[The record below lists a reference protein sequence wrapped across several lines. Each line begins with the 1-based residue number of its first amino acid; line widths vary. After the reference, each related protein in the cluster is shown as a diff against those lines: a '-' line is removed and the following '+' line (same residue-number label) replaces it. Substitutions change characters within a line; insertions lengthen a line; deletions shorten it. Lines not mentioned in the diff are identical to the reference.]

1 MRLVRPRV
9 RSALLALALGGGGGA
24 PLAAQAIGQGFELER
39 QGRLSDAATV
49 YLTTLRAEP
58 ANLAALLGLERVLPG
73 LGRLAELLP
82 LVRRAEVTDTA
93 NLLLRALELRV
104 YAGLDQA
111 DSMRAAAERWIARA
125 PGDESPWR
133 EWAVALEDQRQFDD
147 ARAVLQRG
155 RRVLGRPTALAFE
168 LADLAQRSGDW
179 ESAATEWGT
188 LVAANAAQAANAVA
202 QLADAPED
210 QHEKM
215 IRLRTGRAAAGA
227 PRRLGAEMLLGWGD
241 ATRAWAVFAPT
252 VATASP
258 EAVPA
263 LRRFA
268 DRAATVPGPEA
279 KRVRGLALSR
289 FADLVP
295 GALAAQA
302 RATAARALLDAGD
315 RAAARAALERL
326 AADPGAP
333 ADAQALAKATL
344 VEILIADGQLDS
356 AAATLAAAGDRLSG
370 EDREALRYGLV
381 RARLARGELDRA
393 EQLLAADSS
402 VDALALKGWVALY
415 RGDLKRAGELFRDAG
430 PYAGDRRRR
439 RAAGR
444 RAGVGAPAAAPRQGG
459 GRGRAPGAPDPHLS
473 HERGGPRGAA
483 RAGAGEGSDSA
494 IMKRREFIQS
504 VSRTVGLSVGAD
516 FLGLGPTVRLSV
528 SPTLLIPMDDAQSD
542 HLKAYGV
549 AYRLLQAGLK
559 AEWLLNYR
567 GGSFLVPDGV
577 AIRREAALAGVA
589 LEPVDDARVTAIR
602 GEIAGA
608 NADAVTLEKAPKV
621 AVYLPPNAPPC

>member
-1 MRLVRPRV
+1 MRRLRPRV
-9 RSALLALALGGGGGA
+9 RSALLALALGGGV

-111 DSMRAAAERWIARA
+111 DSVRAAAERWIARA

-155 RRVLGRPTALAFE
+155 RRTLGRPTALAFE

-179 ESAATEWGT
+179 ESAAAEWGT
-188 LVAANAAQAANAVA
+188 LVAANPAQAPNAVA

-215 IRLRTGRAAAGA
+215 IRLLTGTTAAAA
-227 PRRLGAEMLLGWGD
+227 TRRLGAELLLGWGD

-252 VATASP
+252 VATSSQ
-258 EAVPA
+258 EAVVA

-279 KRVRGLALSR
+279 KRARGLALSR

-302 RATAARALLDAGD
+302 RAAAARALLDAGD

-326 AADPGAP
+326 AADPAAP

-402 VDALALKGWVALY
+402 VDALALRGWVALY

-430 PYAGDRRRR
+430 PYAGERRGATERATMLALLQQVGEAEDKDLGAALLLLARGDSAAAVGALR
-439 RAAGR
+439 RAAG
-444 RAGVGAPAAAPRQGG
+444 ALPAQS
-459 GRGRAPGAPDPHLS
+459 GRADVLLLAGRVAMAL
-473 HERGGPRGAA
+473 GGVHDSTAA
-483 RAGAGEGSDSA
+483 VLFAEIVAGAGTAAGAAPPAAELAWARLLLRRGKAEDAVAHLEHLILTHPTSA
-494 IMKRREFIQS
+494 VVPEARRELERAKG
-504 VSRTVGLSVGAD
+504 V
-516 FLGLGPTVRLSV
+516 
-528 SPTLLIPMDDAQSD
+528 IPRS
-542 HLKAYGV
+542 
-549 AYRLLQAGLK
+549 
-559 AEWLLNYR
+559 
-567 GGSFLVPDGV
+567 
-577 AIRREAALAGVA
+577 
-589 LEPVDDARVTAIR
+589 
-602 GEIAGA
+602 
-608 NADAVTLEKAPKV
+608 
-621 AVYLPPNAPPC
+621 

>member
-1 MRLVRPRV
+1 MRRLRPRV
-9 RSALLALALGGGGGA
+9 RSALLALALGGVA

-82 LVRRAEVTDTA
+82 LVRRAEVADTA

-111 DSMRAAAERWIARA
+111 DSVRAAAERWIARA

-215 IRLRTGRAAAGA
+215 IRILTGTAAAT
-227 PRRLGAEMLLGWGD
+227 RRLGAELLLGWGD

-258 EAVPA
+258 EVVPA

-326 AADPGAP
+326 AAD
-333 ADAQALAKATL
+333 L
-344 VEILIADGQLDS
+344 
-356 AAATLAAAGDRLSG
+356 
-370 EDREALRYGLV
+370 
-381 RARLARGELDRA
+381 
-393 EQLLAADSS
+393 
-402 VDALALKGWVALY
+402 
-415 RGDLKRAGELFRDAG
+415 
-430 PYAGDRRRR
+430 
-439 RAAGR
+439 
-444 RAGVGAPAAAPRQGG
+444 
-459 GRGRAPGAPDPHLS
+459 
-473 HERGGPRGAA
+473 
-483 RAGAGEGSDSA
+483 
-494 IMKRREFIQS
+494 
-504 VSRTVGLSVGAD
+504 
-516 FLGLGPTVRLSV
+516 
-528 SPTLLIPMDDAQSD
+528 
-542 HLKAYGV
+542 
-549 AYRLLQAGLK
+549 
-559 AEWLLNYR
+559 
-567 GGSFLVPDGV
+567 
-577 AIRREAALAGVA
+577 
-589 LEPVDDARVTAIR
+589 
-602 GEIAGA
+602 
-608 NADAVTLEKAPKV
+608 
-621 AVYLPPNAPPC
+621 

>member
-1 MRLVRPRV
+1 MRRLRPRV
-9 RSALLALALGGGGGA
+9 RSALLALALGGGA

-104 YAGLDQA
+104 YAGLDQS
-111 DSMRAAAERWIARA
+111 DSVRAAAERWIARA

-133 EWAVALEDQRQFDD
+133 EWAVALEDQHQFDD
-147 ARAVLQRG
+147 ARVVLQRG
-155 RRVLGRPTALAFE
+155 RRALGRPTALAFE

-179 ESAATEWGT
+179 ESAAAEWGA
-188 LVAANAAQAANAVA
+188 LVAANPAQAPNAVA

-215 IRLRTGRAAAGA
+215 VRLLTGPAAAGA
-227 PRRLGAEMLLGWGD
+227 TRRLGAELLLGWGD
-241 ATRAWAVFAPT
+241 AARAWAVFAPT
-252 VATASP
+252 VATSSQ
-258 EAVPA
+258 EAVVA

-279 KRVRGLALSR
+279 KRARGLALSR

-302 RATAARALLDAGD
+302 RAAAARALLDAGD

-326 AADPGAP
+326 AADPAAP

-370 EDREALRYGLV
+370 EDRAALRYGLV

-393 EQLLAADSS
+393 EQLLAGDSS
-402 VDALALKGWVALY
+402 VDALALRGWVALY
-415 RGDLKRAGELFRDAG
+415 RGDLKRAGALFRDAG
-430 PYAGDRRRR
+430 PYAGERRGATERATMLALLQQVGVAEDKDLGGALLLLARGDSAAAVGALR
-439 RAAGR
+439 RAAGALPAQSG
-444 RAGVGAPAAAPRQGG
+444 RADVLLLG
-459 GRGRAPGAPDPHLS
+459 GRVAMALGGAHDS
-473 HERGGPRGAA
+473 TAA
-483 RAGAGEGSDSA
+483 ELFAEIVAGAGTATGAAPPAAELAWARLLLRRGKAEDAVAHLEHLILTYPTSA
-494 IMKRREFIQS
+494 VVPEARRELERAKG
-504 VSRTVGLSVGAD
+504 V
-516 FLGLGPTVRLSV
+516 
-528 SPTLLIPMDDAQSD
+528 IPRS
-542 HLKAYGV
+542 
-549 AYRLLQAGLK
+549 
-559 AEWLLNYR
+559 
-567 GGSFLVPDGV
+567 
-577 AIRREAALAGVA
+577 
-589 LEPVDDARVTAIR
+589 
-602 GEIAGA
+602 
-608 NADAVTLEKAPKV
+608 
-621 AVYLPPNAPPC
+621 

>member
-1 MRLVRPRV
+1 MRRLRPRV
-9 RSALLALALGGGGGA
+9 RSALLALALGGGA

-104 YAGLDQA
+104 YAGLDQS
-111 DSMRAAAERWIARA
+111 DSVRATAERWIARA

-133 EWAVALEDQRQFDD
+133 EWAVALEDQREFDD

-155 RRVLGRPTALAFE
+155 RRVLGRPPALAFE

-215 IRLRTGRAAAGA
+215 IRILTGTAAAA
-227 PRRLGAEMLLGWGD
+227 ATRRLGAELLLGWGD

-279 KRVRGLALSR
+279 KRARGLALSR

-295 GALAAQA
+295 GALAAQ
-302 RATAARALLDAGD
+302 ARALLDAGD

-326 AADPGAP
+326 AADPAAP

-356 AAATLAAAGDRLSG
+356 AAATLGAAGDRLSG

-430 PYAGDRRRR
+430 PYAGERRGATERAAMLALLQQVGEAENKDLGAALLLLARGDSTAAVGALR
-439 RAAGR
+439 RAAG
-444 RAGVGAPAAAPRQGG
+444 ALPAHS
-459 GRGRAPGAPDPHLS
+459 GRADVLLLAGRVAMALGGAHDS
-473 HERGGPRGAA
+473 TAA
-483 RAGAGEGSDSA
+483 MLFAEIVAGAGTAAGAAPPAAELAWARLLLRRGKAEDAVAHLEHLILTYPTSA
-494 IMKRREFIQS
+494 VVPEARRELE
-504 VSRTVGLSVGAD
+504 RAKGA
-516 FLGLGPTVRLSV
+516 
-528 SPTLLIPMDDAQSD
+528 IPRS
-542 HLKAYGV
+542 
-549 AYRLLQAGLK
+549 
-559 AEWLLNYR
+559 
-567 GGSFLVPDGV
+567 
-577 AIRREAALAGVA
+577 
-589 LEPVDDARVTAIR
+589 
-602 GEIAGA
+602 
-608 NADAVTLEKAPKV
+608 
-621 AVYLPPNAPPC
+621 

>member
-82 LVRRAEVTDTA
+82 LVRRAEVADTT

-111 DSMRAAAERWIARA
+111 DSVRAAAERWIARA

-215 IRLRTGRAAAGA
+215 IRILTGTAAAA
-227 PRRLGAEMLLGWGD
+227 ATRRLGAELLLGWGD

-279 KRVRGLALSR
+279 KRARGLALSR

-326 AADPGAP
+326 AADLGAP

-393 EQLLAADSS
+393 EQLVAADSS

-430 PYAGDRRRR
+430 PYAGERRGATERAAMLALLQQVGEAEDKDLGAALLLLARGDSAAAVGALR
-439 RAAGR
+439 RAAGELPAQSG
-444 RAGVGAPAAAPRQGG
+444 RADVLLLAGGVAMALGGAHDSTATMLFAEIVTGAGGETAAGAAPPAAELAWARLLLRHGK
-459 GRGRAPGAPDPHLS
+459 AEDAVAHLE
-473 HERGGPRGAA
+473 HLILTYPT
-483 RAGAGEGSDSA
+483 SA
-494 IMKRREFIQS
+494 VVPEARRELE
-504 VSRTVGLSVGAD
+504 RAKGA
-516 FLGLGPTVRLSV
+516 
-528 SPTLLIPMDDAQSD
+528 IPRS
-542 HLKAYGV
+542 
-549 AYRLLQAGLK
+549 
-559 AEWLLNYR
+559 
-567 GGSFLVPDGV
+567 
-577 AIRREAALAGVA
+577 
-589 LEPVDDARVTAIR
+589 
-602 GEIAGA
+602 
-608 NADAVTLEKAPKV
+608 
-621 AVYLPPNAPPC
+621 

>member
-1 MRLVRPRV
+1 MRRLRPRV
-9 RSALLALALGGGGGA
+9 RSALLALALGGGV

-104 YAGLDQA
+104 YAGLDQS
-111 DSMRAAAERWIARA
+111 DSVRAAAERWIARA

-155 RRVLGRPTALAFE
+155 RRTLGRPTALAFE

-179 ESAATEWGT
+179 ESAAAEWGT
-188 LVAANAAQAANAVA
+188 LVAANPAQAPNAVA

-215 IRLRTGRAAAGA
+215 IRLLTGTTAAAA
-227 PRRLGAEMLLGWGD
+227 TRRLGAELLLGWGD

-252 VATASP
+252 VATSSQ
-258 EAVPA
+258 EAVVA

-279 KRVRGLALSR
+279 KRARGLALSR

-302 RATAARALLDAGD
+302 RAAAARALLDAGD

-326 AADPGAP
+326 AADPAAP

-370 EDREALRYGLV
+370 EDRETLRYGLV

-402 VDALALKGWVALY
+402 VDALALRGWVALY

-430 PYAGDRRRR
+430 PYAGERRGATERATMLALLQQVGEAEDKDLGAALLLLARGDSAAAVGALR
-439 RAAGR
+439 RAAG
-444 RAGVGAPAAAPRQGG
+444 ALPAQS
-459 GRGRAPGAPDPHLS
+459 GRADVLLLAGRVAMAL
-473 HERGGPRGAA
+473 GGVHDSTAA
-483 RAGAGEGSDSA
+483 VLFAEIVAGAGTAAGAAPPAAELAWARLLLRRGKAEDAVAHLEHLILTYPTSA
-494 IMKRREFIQS
+494 VVPEARRELERAKG
-504 VSRTVGLSVGAD
+504 V
-516 FLGLGPTVRLSV
+516 
-528 SPTLLIPMDDAQSD
+528 IPRS
-542 HLKAYGV
+542 
-549 AYRLLQAGLK
+549 
-559 AEWLLNYR
+559 
-567 GGSFLVPDGV
+567 
-577 AIRREAALAGVA
+577 
-589 LEPVDDARVTAIR
+589 
-602 GEIAGA
+602 
-608 NADAVTLEKAPKV
+608 
-621 AVYLPPNAPPC
+621 

>member
-1 MRLVRPRV
+1 MRRLRPRV
-9 RSALLALALGGGGGA
+9 RSALLALALGGGA

-104 YAGLDQA
+104 YAGLDQS
-111 DSMRAAAERWIARA
+111 DSVRAAAERWIARA

-133 EWAVALEDQRQFDD
+133 EWAVALEDQHQFDD
-147 ARAVLQRG
+147 ARVVLQRG
-155 RRVLGRPTALAFE
+155 RRALGRPTALAFE

-179 ESAATEWGT
+179 ESAAAEWGT
-188 LVAANAAQAANAVA
+188 LVAANPAQAPNAVA

-215 IRLRTGRAAAGA
+215 IRLLTGPAAAGA
-227 PRRLGAEMLLGWGD
+227 TRRLGAELLLGWGD
-241 ATRAWAVFAPT
+241 AARAWTVFAPT
-252 VATASP
+252 VATSSQ
-258 EAVPA
+258 EAVVA

-279 KRVRGLALSR
+279 KRARGLALSR

-302 RATAARALLDAGD
+302 RAAAARALLDAGD

-326 AADPGAP
+326 AADPAAP
-333 ADAQALAKATL
+333 PDAQALAKATL

-370 EDREALRYGLV
+370 EDRAALRYGLV

-393 EQLLAADSS
+393 EQLLAGDSS
-402 VDALALKGWVALY
+402 VDALALRGWVALY

-430 PYAGDRRRR
+430 PYAGERRGATERAAMLALLQQVGEVEDKDLGAALLLLARGDSAAAVGALR
-439 RAAGR
+439 RAAGEL
-444 RAGVGAPAAAPRQGG
+444 PAQS
-459 GRGRAPGAPDPHLS
+459 GRADVLLLAGRVAMALGGAHDS
-473 HERGGPRGAA
+473 TAA
-483 RAGAGEGSDSA
+483 VLFAEIVAGAGTAAGAAPPAAELAWARLLLRRGKAEDAVAHLEHLILTYPTSA
-494 IMKRREFIQS
+494 VVPEARRELE
-504 VSRTVGLSVGAD
+504 RAKGA
-516 FLGLGPTVRLSV
+516 
-528 SPTLLIPMDDAQSD
+528 IPRS
-542 HLKAYGV
+542 
-549 AYRLLQAGLK
+549 
-559 AEWLLNYR
+559 
-567 GGSFLVPDGV
+567 
-577 AIRREAALAGVA
+577 
-589 LEPVDDARVTAIR
+589 
-602 GEIAGA
+602 
-608 NADAVTLEKAPKV
+608 
-621 AVYLPPNAPPC
+621 